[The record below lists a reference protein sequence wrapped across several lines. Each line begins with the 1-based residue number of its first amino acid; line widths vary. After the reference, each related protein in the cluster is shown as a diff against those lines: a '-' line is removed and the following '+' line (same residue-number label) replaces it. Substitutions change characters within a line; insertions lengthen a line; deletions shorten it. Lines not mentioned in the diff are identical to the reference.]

1 MYHALLTPIVSASHA
16 VPSRVSSRIHIDWHR
31 DRSSS
36 TMARIPSATRDTTRW
51 SQSMPHLRP
60 ETQCIDLAILY
71 ILSCQCTEAVATCK
85 NVTLNVWP
93 RSMHTLLL
101 SRWKRQKGDPVT
113 PDKYRSC
120 STRSWQGQIKVWR
133 RTLHKWDPQI
143 DDTSALFTAEEAAL
157 CEL

>member
-1 MYHALLTPIVSASHA
+1 
-16 VPSRVSSRIHIDWHR
+16 
-31 DRSSS
+31 
-36 TMARIPSATRDTTRW
+36 
-51 SQSMPHLRP
+51 
-60 ETQCIDLAILY
+60 
-71 ILSCQCTEAVATCK
+71 
-85 NVTLNVWP
+85 
-93 RSMHTLLL
+93 MHTLLL

-133 RTLHKWDPQI
+133 RTLHKWDPQV

>member
-1 MYHALLTPIVSASHA
+1 
-16 VPSRVSSRIHIDWHR
+16 
-31 DRSSS
+31 
-36 TMARIPSATRDTTRW
+36 
-51 SQSMPHLRP
+51 
-60 ETQCIDLAILY
+60 
-71 ILSCQCTEAVATCK
+71 
-85 NVTLNVWP
+85 
-93 RSMHTLLL
+93 MHTLL

-133 RTLHKWDPQI
+133 RTLHKWDPQV